1 MASTKI
7 NLVTNFTV
15 NQSITSLLKDWRD
28 GDPSALDQLTPLVYE
43 ELRFLAH
50 RYMKHEHNGH
60 LLQTTALVNEAWLKL
75 ADRSG
80 AMYQDRLHF
89 FAVAARI
96 MRHLLVD
103 FARNQNYQ
111 KRGGG
116 AVAIPLDEVTVMTPA
131 ASLEFLALHE
141 ALEHLAKLDPRKCQ
155 IVELRYFGGLSSLE
169 TAELLG
175 VSEITIKR
183 EWLKAKAWLHQELQ
197 DKSRK

>member
-1 MASTKI
+1 MASTKTNI
-7 NLVTNFTV
+7 VTNFTV
-15 NQSITSLLKDWRD
+15 HQSVTSLLNDWRD
-28 GDPSALDQLTPLVYE
+28 GDPAALDQLTPLVYE

-50 RYMKHEHNGH
+50 RYMKHEHSGH

-75 ADRSG
+75 AERSG
-80 AMYQDRLHF
+80 AIYQDRLHF

-116 AVAIPLDEVTVMTPA
+116 AVAVPVDEASLMTPA
-131 ASLEFLALHE
+131 ESIEFLALHE

-197 DKSRK
+197 STR